1 MDSVSRNQNGGWTRR
16 RRVTALVGGWLVL
29 VSAGMAMVTHYGTAP
44 GVSAR
49 APSSWPDGS
58 SLVRAADRPTLVMLL
73 HPLCPCSRATIAEL
87 ERLMT
92 RLHDRVDV
100 DVLFLTPR
108 TSDAEWKHSDL
119 RTAAAA
125 IPGVRVHDDVEGEEI
140 RRFGAFTS
148 GQTLLYAADGRLRF
162 AGGITDGRGHEGG
175 NFGIDAI
182 VEAVAAD
189 GAPRANSPVFG
200 CALLPAPAGEAVGSR
215 S

>member
-1 MDSVSRNQNGGWTRR
+1 MSRNQNGWWTRR
-16 RRVTALVGGWLVL
+16 RRVTALVGGWLFV
-29 VSAGMAMVTHYGTAP
+29 VSTGMAAITHYGTTP

-49 APSSWPDGS
+49 APASWPDGS
-58 SLVRAADRPTLVMLL
+58 SLVRPADRPTLVMLV

-87 ERLMT
+87 GRLMT
-92 RLHDRVDV
+92 RLHDQIDV
-100 DVLFLTPR
+100 DVLFLVPR
-108 TSDAEWKHSDL
+108 TSDAAWEDSDL

-125 IPGVRVHDDVEGEEI
+125 IPGVRVRDDVEGEEI

-148 GQTLLYAADGRLRF
+148 GQTLLYGVDGRLRF

-182 VEAVAAD
+182 VDAVAGG
-189 GAPRANSPVFG
+189 GAARAGSPVFG
-200 CALLPAPAGEAVGSR
+200 CALAPPPPPSLDDDGSR

>member
-1 MDSVSRNQNGGWTRR
+1 MDSVSRNQNGWWTRR
-16 RRVTALVGGWLVL
+16 RRVSALVGGWLVV
-29 VSAGMAMVTHYGTAP
+29 VSTGMAVVTHYGTAP
-44 GVSAR
+44 GVSAK

-58 SLVRAADRPTLVMLL
+58 SLVRAAHRPTLVMLL
-73 HPLCPCSRATIAEL
+73 HPLCPCSRATISEL
-87 ERLMT
+87 GRLMT
-92 RLHDRVDV
+92 RLHERVDV

-108 TSDAEWKHSDL
+108 ASDAEWQHSDL

-125 IPGVRVHDDVEGEEI
+125 IPGVRVHDDVDGEEI

-175 NFGIDAI
+175 NYGVEAI

-189 GAPRANSPVFG
+189 GAPSAGSPVFG
-200 CALLPAPAGEAVGSR
+200 CALVPPPSRGAAGSP